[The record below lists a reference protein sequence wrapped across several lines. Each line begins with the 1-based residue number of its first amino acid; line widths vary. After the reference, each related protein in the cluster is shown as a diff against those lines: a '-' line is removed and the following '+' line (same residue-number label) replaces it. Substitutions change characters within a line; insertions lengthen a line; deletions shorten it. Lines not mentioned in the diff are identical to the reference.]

1 MSEITI
7 EPATASGSASDLI
20 STLRIRAPRAAMAL
34 AAGQLAWPMAKSLHA
49 KVRDRTS
56 YTIKVLSTDDIYD
69 DLHEWVLGLL
79 PQRDRRSLVAWTTRR
94 DNSSMASP
102 DSPGE
107 DKPKSLRFRYDG
119 SRQQVITI
127 GKHRIKVNVN
137 EGDASSNNERLWKPD
152 EIIFICPSWNA
163 QIDLVAE
170 IEQVVER
177 RAKRAPRF
185 RMMTKWGDW
194 QTIDE
199 LPARSLD
206 SVVLASG
213 QLERL
218 VADIQQFLD
227 AEQEFARRS
236 IPWHRGHLYEGP
248 PGTGKTSV
256 ARALANHFGMDVW
269 YLPLADVDKDCG
281 LLSAVSRI
289 TPRSMLLLE
298 DVDVFH
304 AATQRTEDTGVTL
317 SGLLNALDGIATPQG
332 LLTVLTTNSP
342 DVLDR
347 AIVRPGRID
356 LTEHFGL
363 ADTDQVKRLAERW
376 YGHDVELGM
385 DYFGASPAEIVE
397 AFKRNEHCS
406 DALRDIRRTVHDRLT
421 RTLTEPDPDCRAIS
435 PDLRHTCNLSS
446 GHGGENHEHHAQ
458 RPGDPPEAD
467 DHLVASWPRTGV
479 HQPADG
485 PCECVCVECITGDHC
500 DRASC
505 AQPA

>member
-1 MSEITI
+1 MNDISIQPTSNS
-7 EPATASGSASDLI
+7 TSASDLI
-20 STLRIRAPRAAMAL
+20 STLRTRAPRAAMGI
-34 AAGQLAWPMAKSLHA
+34 AAAQLAWPMIKTLRSNA
-49 KVRDRTS
+49 RDRTS

-79 PQRDRRSLVAWTTRR
+79 PQRDRRSLVAWTSRR
-94 DNSSMASP
+94 ENSAMATP
-102 DSPGE
+102 DSPWGH
-107 DKPKSLRFRYDG
+107 DKPNPLRFRYDG

-127 GKHRIKVNVN
+127 GKHQIKVNVN
-137 EGDASSNNERLWKPD
+137 EGDSSSNNERLWKPD
-152 EIIFICPSWNA
+152 EIIFTCPSWNA
-163 QIDLVAE
+163 QIDLVSE
-170 IEQVVER
+170 IEQVVDR

-194 QTIDE
+194 QNVDE

-206 SVVLASG
+206 SVVLAAG

-332 LLTVLTTNSP
+332 LLTVLTTNTP
-342 DVLDR
+342 DALDR
-347 AIVRPGRID
+347 AIIRPGRID

-376 YGHDVELGM
+376 YGHDVDLGM
-385 DYFGASPAEIVE
+385 DYSGASPAEIVE
-397 AFKRNEHCS
+397 AFKRNDQCPE
-406 DALRDIRRTVHDRLT
+406 ALRDIRTTIQDRQ
-421 RTLTEPDPDCRAIS
+421 TEGS
-435 PDLRHTCNLSS
+435 
-446 GHGGENHEHHAQ
+446 
-458 RPGDPPEAD
+458 RP
-467 DHLVASWPRTGV
+467 
-479 HQPADG
+479 
-485 PCECVCVECITGDHC
+485 
-500 DRASC
+500 
-505 AQPA
+505 

>member
-1 MSEITI
+1 MNDISIQPTSNS
-7 EPATASGSASDLI
+7 ASASDLI
-20 STLRIRAPRAAMAL
+20 STLRTRAPRAAMGI
-34 AAGQLAWPMAKSLHA
+34 AAAQLAWPMIKTLRANA
-49 KVRDRTS
+49 RDRTS

-79 PQRDRRSLVAWTTRR
+79 PQRDRRSLVAWTSRR
-94 DNSSMASP
+94 ENSSMATP
-102 DSPGE
+102 DSPWGH
-107 DKPKSLRFRYDG
+107 DKPNPLRFRYDG

-137 EGDASSNNERLWKPD
+137 EGDSSSNNERLWKPD
-152 EIIFICPSWNA
+152 EIIFTCPSWNA

-170 IEQVVER
+170 IEQVVDR

-194 QTIDE
+194 QNVDE

-206 SVVLASG
+206 SVVLAAG

-332 LLTVLTTNSP
+332 LLTVLTTNTP
-342 DVLDR
+342 DALDR
-347 AIVRPGRID
+347 AIIRPGRID

-376 YGHDVELGM
+376 YGHDVDLGM
-385 DYFGASPAEIVE
+385 DYSGASPAEIVE
-397 AFKRNEHCS
+397 AFKRNDQCS
-406 DALRDIRRTVHDRLT
+406 EALRDIRRTVQDRG
-421 RTLTEPDPDCRAIS
+421 A
-435 PDLRHTCNLSS
+435 S
-446 GHGGENHEHHAQ
+446 GIVPATY
-458 RPGDPPEAD
+458 RPPWLPKPG
-467 DHLVASWPRTGV
+467 T
-479 HQPADG
+479 G
-485 PCECVCVECITGDHC
+485 PCECVCADCINGDHC